1 MGYYAKV
8 INGTV
13 EEVIV
18 AEQDFIDTLPAEEDW
33 KACIETTGNGFVYDY
48 TDQAFYPP
56 QPWPS
61 WTLNK
66 TLREYE
72 PPVPFPDDFAPF
84 VYHWDE
90 DNLTFIR
97 TEGIE

>member
-18 AEQDFIDTLPAEEDW
+18 AEQDFVDALPEEEDW
-33 KACIETTGNGFVYDY
+33 KACIELTGNGFVYDY

-72 PPVPFPDDFAPF
+72 PPVPFPDDFGPMA
-84 VYHWDE
+84 YHWDE
-90 DNLTFIR
+90 DNLAFIR